1 MPRSPSRN
9 TPAARNRRIRPL
21 RGAASKGQHIHRATR
36 GEVTAEW
43 TEPNLIMLLANPEVR
58 LLMQA
63 DRVDERELIATLN
76 AISIQRSGSGEPT
89 KQDHMSESAQP
100 ALDYRQGVGMVL
112 LNTRGDVFLGRR
124 GDIKEESWQMPQG
137 GIKHGESP
145 REAAL
150 RELQEEIGTQDVDIL
165 VESNT
170 WLFYDVPKELAQ
182 RAWGTRFR
190 GQRQK
195 WFVMLFK
202 GHDAEIS
209 VATAQAEFDAWR
221 WAPAN
226 ELIALATS
234 FKRQLYLNVIGE
246 FPSFFRD

>member
-21 RGAASKGQHIHRATR
+21 RTAASESQHIHRETSGQVR
-36 GEVTAEW
+36 AEW
-43 TEPNLIMLLANPEVR
+43 SEPNLIMLLANPEVR

-63 DRVDERELIATLN
+63 DRVDERELMATLN
-76 AISIQRSGSGEPT
+76 AISVQRTWGGERP
-89 KQDHMSESAQP
+89 KPDDMSDNAESH
-100 ALDYRQGVGMVL
+100 LDYRPGVGMVL
-112 LNTRGDVFLGRR
+112 LNARGDVFLGRR
-124 GDIKEESWQMPQG
+124 GDVKEENWQMPQG
-137 GIKHGESP
+137 GIKRGESP

-150 RELQEEIGTQDVDIL
+150 RELQEEIGTQNVDIL
-165 VESNT
+165 AESNT
-170 WLFYDVPKELAQ
+170 WLFYDVPKELAE

-202 GHDAEIS
+202 GHDAEIGI
-209 VATAQAEFDAWR
+209 AAGQPEFDAWR
-221 WAPAN
+221 WAPPQ

-234 FKRQLYLNVIGE
+234 FKRRLYMNVIGE
-246 FPSFFRD
+246 FPSVFRD